1 MRKLVIGTIACVVAL
16 GAGALARKD
25 DKGKKPAPAMTPPAP
40 PGEMAMAEL
49 KDAKGAKVG
58 EATLEQTPHGVLIT
72 VDLGGVAAG
81 MHAFHVH
88 EVGKCEPP
96 FKTAGGH
103 FNPMMKKHGIK
114 NPEGD
119 HAGDM
124 PNIDVPENGRLK
136 FQVLN
141 DGITLKAGEK
151 NSVLDADGSSI
162 VIHAKADDLA
172 SDPAGNAGDRVACG
186 VVTKK

>member
-1 MRKLVIGTIACVVAL
+1 MGL
-16 GAGALARKD
+16 GAAALAKD
-25 DKGKKPAPAMTPPAP
+25 APKKPPAAPPAAPAAPP
-40 PGEMAMAEL
+40 PGEMATAEL

-72 VDLGGVAAG
+72 VDLSGVAAG
-81 MHAFHVH
+81 MHAFHIH

-103 FNPMMKKHGIK
+103 FNPTMKKHGIK

-136 FQVLN
+136 FQVL
-141 DGITLKAGEK
+141 DDQVTLKAGEK
-151 NSVLDADGSSI
+151 NSLLDADGSAL
-162 VIHAKADDLA
+162 VVHAKADDMA
-172 SDPAGNAGDRVACG
+172 SDPAGNAGDRVICG
-186 VVTKK
+186 VITKK